1 MNIATLKQK
10 IQTAQVERSLLAKK
24 IAAREVQILESGI
37 MLKGLE
43 EAQALVQL
51 AAMETQNQ
59 LKFHLEDL
67 VQHAIESLF
76 PGKYQFKVEFEIL
89 RDRTA
94 ATMFLESDGQPL
106 DPMDE
111 CGGTVVQVVA
121 FALRVAAWTLAPT
134 DNVILMDEP
143 FAAVSSDF
151 RAVCGELLSGLS
163 KRLGIQFIVVASH
176 ESGQSY
182 LVDYADRVF
191 EVSQDKDGRSH
202 VTVKEGKAE

>member
-1 MNIATLKQK
+1 MLATLKDK
-10 IQTAQVERSLLAKK
+10 IQRSAAKRSMLQESIGSRETRIASSIVQVQAF
-24 IAAREVQILESGI
+24 
-37 MLKGLE
+37 E

-51 AAMETQNQ
+51 TATETQNQ

-67 VQHAIESLF
+67 VQHAIESMF
-76 PGKYQFKVEFEIL
+76 PGKYQFRVVFDIA
-89 RDRTA
+89 RGRTSA
-94 ATMFLESDGQPL
+94 SMFLESEGQPL

-191 EVSQDKDGRSH
+191 EVTQDKDGRSRI
-202 VTVKEGKAE
+202 TVKEGRTE

>member
-1 MNIATLKQK
+1 MLTTLKDQIHRSAVK
-10 IQTAQVERSLLAKK
+10 RSLLQESIGSRELR
-24 IAAREVQILESGI
+24 IASTVVQVQALED
-37 MLKGLE
+37 
-43 EAQALVQL
+43 AQALVQL
-51 AAMETQNQ
+51 TATETQNQ

-76 PGKYQFKVEFEIL
+76 PGKYQFRVVFDIA
-89 RDRTA
+89 RGRTSA
-94 ATMFLESDGQPL
+94 SMFLESDGQPL

-143 FAAVSSDF
+143 FAAVSADF

-163 KRLGIQFIVVASH
+163 KRLGIQFIIIASH

-191 EVSQDKDGRSH
+191 EVSQDARGRSH
-202 VTVKEGKAE
+202 VTTREGKA

>member
-1 MNIATLKQK
+1 
-10 IQTAQVERSLLAKK
+10 
-24 IAAREVQILESGI
+24 
-37 MLKGLE
+37 
-43 EAQALVQL
+43 
-51 AAMETQNQ
+51 

-67 VQHAIESLF
+67 VQHAIESMF
-76 PGKYQFKVEFEIL
+76 PGKYQFRVVFDIA
-89 RDRTA
+89 RGRTSA
-94 ATMFLESDGQPL
+94 SMFLESEGQPL

-191 EVSQDKDGRSH
+191 EVSQDKGGRSH
-202 VTVKEGKAE
+202 VIVKEGKAE

>member
-1 MNIATLKQK
+1 MTIATLKQK
-10 IQTAQVERSLLAKK
+10 IQTAQVTRDLLAKK
-24 IAAREVQILESGI
+24 IDTRAVQIQDSGI
-37 MLKGLE
+37 RLKGLE

-76 PGKYQFKVEFEIL
+76 PGKYQFKVEFEIQ

-94 ATMFLESDGQPL
+94 ASMFLESDGQPL

-191 EVSQDKDGRSH
+191 EVTQDKDGRSH
-202 VTVKEGKAE
+202 VTVKEGKVE

>member
-10 IQTAQVERSLLAKK
+10 IQTSQVERSLLQKR
-24 IAAREVQILESGI
+24 IEAREVQIQESGI

-76 PGKYQFKVEFEIL
+76 PGKYQFKVEFEIM

-182 LVDYADRVF
+182 LVDYADRVL

-202 VTVKEGKAE
+202 VTVKEGKAS